1 MPLEYIQNIMQME
14 ESVQHVVMNAIQ
26 EVDLISKSD
35 FIQHKLKW
43 QYMMWKIIKISWLVT
58 LADGV

>member
-35 FIQHKLKW
+35 FIQHKLK
-43 QYMMWKIIKISWLVT
+43 
-58 LADGV
+58 